1 MRFIVDAAEADVTA
15 SGQIEVGWAVHRL
28 FFRLCL
34 GVGIFGCGSLTSEE
48 RKRNVD
54 GGVLADLLCC
64 GGFPLFRG
72 WSKRLRRDNVFL
84 SSPSGVETRFD
95 DCDLR
100 Q

>member
-64 GGFPLFRG
+64 GGFT
-72 WSKRLRRDNVFL
+72 SV
-84 SSPSGVETRFD
+84 SGLVEETSA
-95 DCDLR
+95 
-100 Q
+100 

>member
-54 GGVLADLLCC
+54 GGVLADPGIL
-64 GGFPLFRG
+64 GSR
-72 WSKRLRRDNVFL
+72 WSKETSAVLRF
-84 SSPSGVETRFD
+84 
-95 DCDLR
+95 
-100 Q
+100 